1 MSKRQNNIL
10 CTYKISSVKESNR
23 LPNRFPD
30 DTHNQRYWQY
40 KIGYWK
46 AISVPFTYK
55 SIEHTLLGTFQ
66 LTISRFNWIKWSY
79 ATKRTRKNKHV
90 YRGCFQFVWELIKRF
105 HKYIYPIRNVKIY
118 RIFVLGFYARR
129 KRSFAFARF
138 PFTKVLSGDVSPVG
152 LF

>member
-1 MSKRQNNIL
+1 MTHTINDIDNTKSDIGRQFQPLSHTNL
-10 CTYKISSVKESNR
+10 
-23 LPNRFPD
+23 F
-30 DTHNQRYWQY
+30 
-40 KIGYWK
+40 
-46 AISVPFTYK
+46 
-55 SIEHTLLGTFQ
+55 EHTLLGAFQ

-138 PFTKVLSGDVSPVG
+138 PFTKVLSGDVYLQWVFFNWIFIICTLVG
-152 LF
+152 M